1 MMGHGGLA
9 GVIVERRWSWATAQ
23 AKWEHHTWSEY
34 GKAGHGLRAEY
45 FGCLA
50 FVG

>member
-23 AKWEHHTWSEY
+23 AKWEHTPE
-34 GKAGHGLRAEY
+34 AGTARRVTACERSTFGL
-45 FGCLA
+45 LA